1 MSLALVRYQPLPTR
15 TLGRRLTLLAELEA
29 EAAELDRER
38 EETGSKIREFEQR
51 YRPAVGDR
59 YLELEDLKD
68 QIQKAW
74 RLVQQARNGQDLAPE
89 PTPQA
94 EDAPHEAFKPEH
106 NLRSLFRELAR
117 RIHPD
122 LANTAVERKR
132 RHEFMSEATYAYR
145 AGDERRL
152 QWLFEHWEATLD
164 SRAESDRDKTN
175 QQIAWVRDRIRE
187 LNSTIASLNASSIA
201 QIMRESDEAR
211 MQGRNWVIELRNR
224 VVDQLN
230 EARLELRR
238 VSEAVK
244 ELDEKTARIVRLR
257 AGLE

>member
-1 MSLALVRYQPLPTR
+1 MSLALVRYQPPLTR
-15 TLGRRLTLLAELEA
+15 TLGRRLTLLAKLEA
-29 EAAELDRER
+29 QAAQLDQER
-38 EETGSKIREFEQR
+38 EEAESKIREFEHR

-68 QIQKAW
+68 QIQAAW
-74 RLVQQARNGQDLAPE
+74 RLVRKARNGHDLAPE
-89 PTPQA
+89 PEPQA
-94 EDAPHEAFKPEH
+94 QDAPQEAFKPED

-122 LANTAVERKR
+122 LADTADERKR

-145 AGDERRL
+145 SRDERRL

-164 SRAESDRDKTN
+164 SRAEGDLDRTN
-175 QQIAWVRDRIRE
+175 QQIAWMRYRIRE

-201 QIMRESDEAR
+201 QIMRESNAAR
-211 MQGRNWVIELRNR
+211 VQGRNWVIELRNQ
-224 VVDQLN
+224 VVDRLN

>member
-1 MSLALVRYQPLPTR
+1 M
-15 TLGRRLTLLAELEA
+15 LTELEVQAAELE
-29 EAAELDRER
+29 RQR
-38 EETGSKIREFEQR
+38 EETESRIRDFEKR

-74 RLVQQARNGQDLAPE
+74 RLVQQARNGEDLSPRPE
-89 PTPQA
+89 PEA
-94 EDAPHEAFKPEH
+94 EDAPHEAFKPEG
-106 NLRSLFRELAR
+106 NLRRLFRELAR

-122 LANTAVERKR
+122 LASTAAERKQ

-152 QWLFEHWEATLD
+152 QWLFEHWEATLN
-164 SRAESDRDKTN
+164 SRAEGELDRTN
-175 QQIAWVRDRIRE
+175 QKVAWARYRIRE

-201 QIMRESDEAR
+201 QIMREADEAR
-211 MQGRNWVIELRNR
+211 IQGRNWVIELRNR

-238 VSEAVK
+238 VNEAVK
-244 ELDEKTARIVRLR
+244 ELDKKTARIVRLR